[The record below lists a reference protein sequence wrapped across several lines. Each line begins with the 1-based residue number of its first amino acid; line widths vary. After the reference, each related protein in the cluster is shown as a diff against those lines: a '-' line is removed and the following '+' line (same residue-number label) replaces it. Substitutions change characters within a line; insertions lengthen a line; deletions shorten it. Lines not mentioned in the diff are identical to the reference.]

1 MSEEDAGRIEWERQ
15 QGQISPGSLDWYRD
29 RLNDAAFQRDWPE
42 QWASLKSS
50 IDRALSG
57 SGQSLDTPSD
67 PRSVQQQEH
76 DRRFGV
82 AYENGAPQLPSDL
95 SNAVQH
101 EAEYQPSDPH
111 EIAAQLANIG
121 RSYRDDY
128 AAAARLLQQTGS
140 KADASK
146 LSAQTLAN
154 LAIFSDHLARHAT
167 GRPQ

>member
-1 MSEEDAGRIEWERQ
+1 MEEDAGRSAWEQ
-15 QGQISPGSLDWYRD
+15 AQGRLSDEGLAWYREQ
-29 RLNDAAFQRDWPE
+29 LNPAFERDHPAEFAALK
-42 QWASLKSS
+42 ASV
-50 IDRALSG
+50 DRALAA
-57 SGQSLDTPSD
+57 SGQSLSQEPDG
-67 PRSVQQQEH
+67 RSIPQQEH
-76 DRRFGV
+76 DRRYGIT
-82 AYENGAPQLPSDL
+82 YENNAPQLPSDL

-111 EIAAQLANIG
+111 ETAAALSNIG
-121 RSYRDDY
+121 RSYKDDY
-128 AAAARLLQQTGS
+128 QAAARLLQQTGS